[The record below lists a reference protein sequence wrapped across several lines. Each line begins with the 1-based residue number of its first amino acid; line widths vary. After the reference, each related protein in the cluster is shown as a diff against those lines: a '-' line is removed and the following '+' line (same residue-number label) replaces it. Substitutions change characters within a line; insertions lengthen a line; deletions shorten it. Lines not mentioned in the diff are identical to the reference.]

1 MDVSEEL
8 RDLALIFEKDYHFN
22 VQLEQLEESE
32 KAQLQ
37 LEKILATFKYENEGS
52 KNLCILYYAGHGFSE
67 AKTGDLR
74 LTSNSSQESRT
85 ADQRSRNSV
94 AWRGAEQRFKGMQA
108 DVLVIFDCCEAGT
121 LQGDFRTQHSF
132 EFLGACSRDQLT
144 PGPGKQSF
152 TRALIWALCQLKDSP
167 GFDSAEL
174 KEKIISAPHAD
185 DEPRT
190 PVLFPRDYPNF
201 DHVWISPKAPK
212 TDEMA
217 SDNSASPRY
226 REDQPTEFLD
236 LRFRF
241 SKRQTEQQVQRLAD
255 AFSQFAGDQGSNLG
269 IRRVELMD
277 YASKFRDVALSITSR
292 KRLEI
297 DYPATPVSNEN
308 DEREEY
314 ADEEDFDD
322 APEQLQS
329 YNPKPTPPASG
340 YDRHAP
346 LSAQL
351 PPRGNFPVDPPS
363 IGRRPRRL
371 LWMPKSSGQM
381 LSLEWTPGNIYT
393 GIGANGAEVSARE
406 PRRLRKV
413 RGIGVQGVTWNVPRI
428 DPARFTAEMFEKV
441 LWETSKVNPETC
453 LVWVD
458 MACIDQEDRVV
469 QGLEIG
475 RQAQIF
481 RSAQTVAVWLHEHE
495 SSALRKVV
503 ETLKEQ
509 RDTCVTEP
517 HELHAVLDT
526 LFKDTWFSTL
536 LRFDTRVQS

>member
-1 MDVSEEL
+1 MKDPKTSASSTMQVMASVKQRL
-8 RDLALIFEKDYHFN
+8 VICALQGRPRTDIYLFG
-22 VQLEQLEESE
+22 LIMS
-32 KAQLQ
+32 A
-37 LEKILATFKYENEGS
+37 
-52 KNLCILYYAGHGFSE
+52 
-67 AKTGDLR
+67 
-74 LTSNSSQESRT
+74 SNSSQESRS

-297 DYPATPVSNEN
+297 DYSATPVSNEN

-314 ADEEDFDD
+314 GTAPITDTAKKPSSSDHCEVASSPEVQNLMHEVEERSLRLFCKRFAIVMVSFLAGVLCTLFFWYLFFF
-322 APEQLQS
+322 APYYHVFQLWE
-329 YNPKPTPPASG
+329 
-340 YDRHAP
+340 
-346 LSAQL
+346 
-351 PPRGNFPVDPPS
+351 F
-363 IGRRPRRL
+363 
-371 LWMPKSSGQM
+371 
-381 LSLEWTPGNIYT
+381 LSLWGLPT
-393 GIGANGAEVSARE
+393 GERT
-406 PRRLRKV
+406 LML
-413 RGIGVQGVTWNVPRI
+413 GVN
-428 DPARFTAEMFEKV
+428 
-441 LWETSKVNPETC
+441 N
-453 LVWVD
+453 
-458 MACIDQEDRVV
+458 
-469 QGLEIG
+469 
-475 RQAQIF
+475 
-481 RSAQTVAVWLHEHE
+481 
-495 SSALRKVV
+495 
-503 ETLKEQ
+503 
-509 RDTCVTEP
+509 
-517 HELHAVLDT
+517 
-526 LFKDTWFSTL
+526 
-536 LRFDTRVQS
+536 TRC